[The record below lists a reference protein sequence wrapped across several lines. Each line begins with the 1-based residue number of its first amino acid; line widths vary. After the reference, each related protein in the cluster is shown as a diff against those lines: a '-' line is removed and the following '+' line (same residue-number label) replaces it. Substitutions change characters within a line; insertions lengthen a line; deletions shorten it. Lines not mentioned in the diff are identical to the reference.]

1 MTWVCPCCQRTFAS
15 EGQFHSHDLGSKTV
29 VVLAAN
35 ATFCRP
41 AAQSADIESGSQ
53 ASKRLVL
60 GAVAS
65 WDHYGL

>member
-1 MTWVCPCCQRTFAS
+1 
-15 EGQFHSHDLGSKTV
+15 V

-41 AAQSADIESGSQ
+41 AAQSADIEPGSQ
-53 ASKRLVL
+53 ARKRLVL

-65 WDHYGL
+65 WHHYGL

>member
-1 MTWVCPCCQRTFAS
+1 VTWVCPCQRTFAS
-15 EGQFHSHDLGSKTV
+15 EGQFHSRDLGLKTV
-29 VVLAAN
+29 VVLAN

-65 WDHYGL
+65 WHHYGL